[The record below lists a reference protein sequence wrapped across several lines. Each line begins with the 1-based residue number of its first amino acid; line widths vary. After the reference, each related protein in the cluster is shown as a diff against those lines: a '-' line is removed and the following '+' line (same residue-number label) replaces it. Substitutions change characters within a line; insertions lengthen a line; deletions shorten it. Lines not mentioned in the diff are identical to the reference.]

1 MDSRAETLAGDKERS
16 VSPSPLPSFTKE
28 EKIDLDDQ
36 PTDNEGSLKEPVST
50 EEDDDVEYPTGAKM
64 LAIVVA
70 LCLSIFLVAL
80 DMTIIATAIPK
91 ITDEFHGLDL
101 VGWYGSG

>member
-28 EKIDLDDQ
+28 EKIDTDDQ
-36 PTDNEGSLKEPVST
+36 HTDNEGSLKEKDPASQ
-50 EEDDDVEYPTGAKM
+50 EENEPEYPTGAKM

-70 LCLSIFLVAL
+70 LCLSIFLVCTSPQRWSSAAAN
-80 DMTIIATAIPK
+80 IARLPLI
-91 ITDEFHGLDL
+91 
-101 VGWYGSG
+101 